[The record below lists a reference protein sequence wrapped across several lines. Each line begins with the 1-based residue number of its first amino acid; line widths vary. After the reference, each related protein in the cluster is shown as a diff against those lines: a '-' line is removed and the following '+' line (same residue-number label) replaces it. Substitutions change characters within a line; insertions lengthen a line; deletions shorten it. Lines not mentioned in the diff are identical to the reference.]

1 MGGSI
6 GALTA
11 EEWTALGTVVTAAV
25 AVMAAA
31 FAALQL
37 LELRR
42 TREDQTR
49 PFVIV
54 DIQPGAAWSNLLDL
68 VVENIGS
75 TAARDVHIVFDPPLE
90 QSKDDGYPISNSALI
105 RDGIRMLPP
114 GRRIRAFFDAS
125 HDRINSGLPMRY
137 DVTVRLKDA
146 RGWEQ
151 PDQNYTID
159 MGYMYG
165 TTQIQ
170 EYGLHDAAKAITEI
184 QKTVKK
190 WADIHGRLKVWV
202 RDEDRHRLDERVE
215 HDLTGR
221 RPSLG
226 TRPPSEVM
234 VALGRNVFV
243 RTTIRRFR
251 EWRAGR
257 TRGE

>member
-1 MGGSI
+1 MGGVV

-11 EEWTALGTVVTAAV
+11 EEWTAVGSVVTAAV
-25 AVMAAA
+25 AVLAAA
-31 FAALQL
+31 FAALQV

-54 DIQPGAAWSNLLDL
+54 DIQPGAAWANLLDL

-75 TAARDVHIVFDPPLE
+75 TAARDVHISFDPPLE
-90 QSKDDGYPISNSALI
+90 QSKDDGYPIADSALI
-105 RDGIRMLPP
+105 RNGIQMLPP

-125 HDRINSGLPMRY
+125 HDRVNSELPMQY

-146 RGWEQ
+146 RGRSQ

-170 EYGLHDAAKAITEI
+170 EYGIHDAAKAITEI

-202 RDEDRHRLDERVE
+202 RDEDRYRLDERVE
-215 HDLTGR
+215 HDLTGE
-221 RPSLG
+221 RPRLG
-226 TRPPSEVM
+226 RHSPSEVTM
-234 VALGRNVFV
+234 ALGRNVFV
-243 RTTIRRFR
+243 RTAIRRFR
-251 EWRAGR
+251 EWRGR
-257 TRGE
+257 RT